1 MLNLPETAEI
11 TGAGT
16 AATTA
21 AIHWAP
27 ATEAYNAKGG
37 TYTYV
42 GTLEANPNFAN
53 CPTVTATVTVTP
65 VQLVEIGLADGELPT
80 MLTVTRMQVME
91 AGTLA
96 DLGIPATV
104 RLTYDDEVAA
114 QEVQAVWDMTLE
126 QLRALVNSLEN
137 GQEGTAVL
145 TLTEESLP
153 PWATV
158 KTDLPSIQV
167 AITAKQVIPEADI
180 TFAAIT
186 VPYGTAYTP
195 VASVTPKP

>member
-1 MLNLPETAEI
+1 
-11 TGAGT
+11 
-16 AATTA
+16 
-21 AIHWAP
+21 
-27 ATEAYNAKGG
+27 
-37 TYTYV
+37 
-42 GTLEANPNFAN
+42 
-53 CPTVTATVTVTP
+53 
-65 VQLVEIGLADGELPT
+65 
-80 MLTVTRMQVME
+80 MLTVTRMQVLE

-195 VASVTPKP
+195 VASVTPKPEYKGVTYTYTCGGSESLPVDAGQYTLTVTVENADYRGTRTTTLTILPKPLSGTLALSRQWDTITATVVGL